1 MGQLPKLISLNG
13 WVFRIIFILNI
24 FNNIIFAQPHDEHL
38 KQVEEWNFSSANTI
52 DDRSLIEDQRQKA
65 AIDKMFKLKKKPKGQ
80 RMDELD
86 HDDAGPTD
94 CFNTV
99 VLQFFVKVFD

>member
-1 MGQLPKLISLNG
+1 M
-13 WVFRIIFILNI
+13 
-24 FNNIIFAQPHDEHL
+24 
-38 KQVEEWNFSSANTI
+38 EEWNFSSANTI

-80 RMDELD
+80 RMDD
-86 HDDAGPTD
+86 FDQDDAGPTD

-99 VLQFFVKVFD
+99 VLQSFVKVFD